1 MTDSLGAVIAL
12 YKDTINHP
20 DTPEEVKARFRKRL
34 IYLEGLKK
42 E

>member
-1 MTDSLGAVIAL
+1 MTNALEAVILL
-12 YKDTINHP
+12 YKDTIEHP

-34 IYLEGLKK
+34 IYLEGLEK